1 MFLLYVLHVFIVH
14 NLFSINF
21 NDNVLLFFNS
31 AAATDE
37 ERQHLAEIGH
47 FHLGEMVNVF
57 RHGK

>member
-1 MFLLYVLHVFIVH
+1 MYYFFL
-14 NLFSINF
+14 
-21 NDNVLLFFNS
+21 NS

>member
-1 MFLLYVLHVFIVH
+1 MCCMY
-14 NLFSINF
+14 
-21 NDNVLLFFNS
+21 LLFKTRSQLILMTMYYYFFYS